1 MDANRQASVL
11 SLVMTDAS
19 ESRSSRSGPR
29 RLLILGGTL
38 ALSAAAAVAYRRHQA
53 ERGGSA
59 SLTGDSDAGL
69 GWGALARPETMTVT
83 TPDGADL
90 AVWDVPGKGP
100 DAPVVVLPHC
110 WGCSHEV
117 WLPVARR
124 LVEHG
129 YRVVLYDQRGHGKS
143 SRGAAALDL
152 PTLADD
158 LAAVLE
164 ATDVGH
170 AVLAGHSMGGMTIMA
185 LATYRPEVLQARARA
200 AVLVATAATS
210 PTRPNARAA
219 QMGRLVISSPAL
231 SRAMRLPNGHVFV
244 RNVFGNEP
252 VRAHMNL
259 TRQLFAGCEG
269 GVRGDFLVS
278 MSAMN
283 LLEGIATIA
292 VPTTVVVGSRDR
304 LTLPAKAEELVA
316 AIPGSRLVTLP
327 DRGHM
332 LPLEDPDAV
341 TDEILRAAK
350 D

>member
-1 MDANRQASVL
+1 VSTAS
-11 SLVMTDAS
+11 AS
-19 ESRSSRSGPR
+19 SPSRSRGR
-29 RLLILGGTL
+29 RVLFLGGTL
-38 ALSAAAAVAYRRHQA
+38 ALSAAAGVAYRRHQA
-53 ERGGSA
+53 DRDRSI
-59 SLTGDSDAGL
+59 GDDHGGL
-69 GWGALARPETMTVT
+69 GWGALTRPETMTVT

-90 AVWDVPGKGP
+90 AVWDVTGSGPG
-100 DAPVVVLPHC
+100 APVVVLPHC

-129 YRVVLYDQRGHGKS
+129 YRVVLYDQRGHGLS
-143 SRGAAALDL
+143 GRGSAPLDF

-158 LAAVLE
+158 LADVLE
-164 ATDVGH
+164 ATDVRD
-170 AVLAGHSMGGMTIMA
+170 AVLAGHSMGGMTVMA
-185 LATYRPEVLQARARA
+185 LATYRPEVLRERARA

-210 PTRPNARAA
+210 PTPQNARAA
-219 QMGRLVISSPAL
+219 QLGRRVISSPAL

-252 VRAHMNL
+252 VRAHMDL

-269 GVRGDFLVS
+269 GVRGDFLLS
-278 MSAMN
+278 MTAMN
-283 LLEGIATIA
+283 LLEGIASME

-304 LTLPAKAEELVA
+304 LTLPAKADEMVA
-316 AIPGSRLVTLP
+316 AIPGSRLVTLSN
-327 DRGHM
+327 RGHM

-350 D
+350 G

>member
-1 MDANRQASVL
+1 MS
-11 SLVMTDAS
+11 DAS
-19 ESRSSRSGPR
+19 TTAEPRSGTGTR
-29 RLLILGGTL
+29 RLLIFGGTL
-38 ALSAAAAVAYRRHQA
+38 ALSAAAGLTYRRLKA
-53 ERGGSA
+53 DRADPSA
-59 SLTGDSDAGL
+59 ADDDDKTAL
-69 GWGALARPETMTVT
+69 GWGTVIRPETMTVS
-83 TPDGADL
+83 TPDGARL
-90 AVWDVPGKGP
+90 AVWDIPGDGP
-100 DAPVVVLPHC
+100 GAPVVVLPHC

-124 LVEHG
+124 LAAHG
-129 YRVVLYDQRGHGKS
+129 CRVVLYDQRGHGLS
-143 SRGAAALDL
+143 QRGSAPLDF

-158 LAAVLE
+158 LATVLE
-164 ATDVGH
+164 ATDVRD

-185 LATYRPEVLQARARA
+185 LGTYRPEVLRARARA

-210 PTRPNARAA
+210 PTAPNARAA
-219 QMGRLVISSPAL
+219 QLGRMVISSPAL
-231 SRAMRLPNGHVFV
+231 SRAMRLPNGRVFV

-252 VRAHMNL
+252 VRAHMEL

-283 LLEGIATIA
+283 LLEGIATIE
-292 VPTTVVVGSRDR
+292 VPTTVLVGSRDR
-304 LTLPAKAEELVA
+304 LTLPAKAEEMVG

-327 DRGHM
+327 NRGHM

-350 D
+350 G

>member
-1 MDANRQASVL
+1 V
-11 SLVMTDAS
+11 T
-19 ESRSSRSGPR
+19 SSAATNPRSGTR
-29 RLLILGGTL
+29 RLLVVGGTL
-38 ALSAAAAVAYRRHQA
+38 ALGAAGAAAAYRRLQA
-53 ERGGSA
+53 QRA
-59 SLTGDSDAGL
+59 RTATPHDDDAGL
-69 GWGALARPETMTVT
+69 GWGALARPETITVT
-83 TPDGADL
+83 TPDGAAL
-90 AVWDVPGKGP
+90 AVWDVPGDRP

-129 YRVVLYDQRGHGKS
+129 HRVVLYDQRGHGLS
-143 SRGAAALDL
+143 SRGTDALDL
-152 PTLADD
+152 ATLADD

-164 ATDVGH
+164 ATDARG

-185 LATYRPEVLQARARA
+185 LATHRPEVLRARARA

-210 PTRPNARAA
+210 PARTNARAA
-219 QMGRLVISSPAL
+219 QMGRMVISSPAL
-231 SRAMRLPNGHVFV
+231 SRAMQLPNGHLFV
-244 RNVFGNEP
+244 RNVFGREP
-252 VRAHMNL
+252 VRAHMDL

-269 GVRGDFLVS
+269 GVRGDFLLS

-304 LTLPAKAEELVA
+304 LTLPAKAEEMVG

-327 DRGHM
+327 HRGHM

>member
-1 MDANRQASVL
+1 
-11 SLVMTDAS
+11 
-19 ESRSSRSGPR
+19 
-29 RLLILGGTL
+29 
-38 ALSAAAAVAYRRHQA
+38 
-53 ERGGSA
+53 
-59 SLTGDSDAGL
+59 
-69 GWGALARPETMTVT
+69 VT
-83 TPDGADL
+83 TADGADL
-90 AVWDVPGKGP
+90 AVWDVAGDGP
-100 DAPVVVLPHC
+100 EAPVVVLPHC

-129 YRVVLYDQRGHGKS
+129 YRVVLYDQRGHGLS
-143 SRGAAALDL
+143 GRGNGPLDL

-164 ATDVGH
+164 ATDVRH

-185 LATYRPEVLQARARA
+185 LATYRPEVLRERARA

-210 PTRPNARAA
+210 PAQQNARAA
-219 QMGRLVISSPAL
+219 LLGRVVISSPAL
-231 SRAMRLPNGHVFV
+231 SRAMRMPNGHVFV
-244 RNVFGNEP
+244 RNVFGSEP
-252 VRAHMNL
+252 VRAHMDL

-269 GVRGDFLVS
+269 SVRGDFLMS

-283 LLEGIATIA
+283 LLEGIATME

-304 LTLPAKAEELVA
+304 LTLPAKADEMVG
-316 AIPGSRLVTLP
+316 AIAGSRLVTLP
-327 DRGHM
+327 NRGHM

-350 D
+350 G

>member
-1 MDANRQASVL
+1 MTATTSAPTSGSRGRNVL
-11 SLVMTDAS
+11 FLA
-19 ESRSSRSGPR
+19 
-29 RLLILGGTL
+29 GTL
-38 ALSAAAAVAYRRHQA
+38 ALGAAAGVAYRRH
-53 ERGGSA
+53 RRSA
-59 SLTGDSDAGL
+59 PEVGDELGGL
-69 GWGALARPETMTVT
+69 GWGALSRPETMTVST
-83 TPDGADL
+83 NDGADL
-90 AVWDVPGKGP
+90 AVWDVAGDGP
-100 DAPVVVLPHC
+100 EAPVVVLPHC

-129 YRVVLYDQRGHGKS
+129 CRVVLYDQRGHGVS
-143 SRGAAALDL
+143 SRGNAPLNL

-164 ATDVGH
+164 ATDVRH

-185 LATYRPEVLQARARA
+185 LATYRPEVLHERARA

-210 PTRPNARAA
+210 PAEQNARAA
-219 QMGRLVISSPAL
+219 QLGRLVISSPAL
-231 SRAMRLPNGHVFV
+231 SRAMRVPNGHVFV
-244 RNVFGNEP
+244 RSVFGDEP
-252 VRAHMNL
+252 VRAHMDL
-259 TRQLFAGCEG
+259 TRQLFAGCAG
-269 GVRGDFLVS
+269 GVRGDFLMS

-283 LLEGIATIA
+283 LLEGIATMQ

-304 LTLPAKAEELVA
+304 LTLPAKADEMVA

-327 DRGHM
+327 NRGHM

-350 D
+350 G